1 MDNKKLMILGAGR
14 GQLGLIKAAK
24 ELGYHTIVTSI
35 EGNYPGFA
43 LADEICYADISDPE
57 AVYNA
62 AKNLN
67 IGGIATSCLDTGITA
82 LGYTCERL
90 GLCGLSEE
98 AARLSGNKWLMKQ
111 AFANHGVSTAAF
123 EKISTKEELLA
134 VIDRIG
140 LPVIVK
146 AIDLQGS
153 RGITIAHSIDDAVA
167 GFEYA
172 MKETAKDFCIAEQFI
187 EGEEFGASAFVYQ
200 GEILYVIPTGDVTF
214 KGKTGVP
221 VGHNIPVD
229 LSADEYEQADRA
241 ARLAIRALGLD
252 NCAVNIDFIRKD
264 GKVYVIELTG
274 RIGANCLAELTS
286 IYRNIDIYKMIADT
300 AMGKDPCPYLEAEYT
315 KTPCCS
321 KMLFSN
327 KTGVLK
333 NIINENDDDENICE
347 ISFFVNIGDEIK
359 KFTNSKDCIGQVIVK
374 TSADGDACAFAEEV
388 VSKIK
393 IVVE

>member
-1 MDNKKLMILGAGR
+1 MANNKLMILGAGR
-14 GQLGLIKAAK
+14 GQVGLIKTAK
-24 ELGYHTIVTSI
+24 EMGYHTIVTSI
-35 EGNYPGFA
+35 KGNYPGFA
-43 LADEICYADISDPE
+43 LADEICYADISNPE
-57 AVYNA
+57 EVCKA
-62 AKNLN
+62 AKALGV
-67 IGGIATSCLDTGITA
+67 GGVATACLDTGITA
-82 LGYTCERL
+82 LGYTCEKL
-90 GLCGLSEE
+90 GLCGLSAE

-111 AFANHGVSTAAF
+111 AFAEYGVSTAAF
-123 EKISTKEELLA
+123 EKVSTVDELKA

-153 RGITIAHSIDDAVA
+153 RGITIAHSVEDAVS

-172 MKETAKDFCIAEQFI
+172 MGETAKDFCIVEQFI
-187 EGEEFGASAFVYQ
+187 EGEEFGASAFVYR

-241 ARLAIRALGLD
+241 ARLAIKALGLN

-286 IYRNIDIYKMIADT
+286 IYRNIDIYKLIADT
-300 AMGKDPCPYLEAEYT
+300 AMGKDPRPYLEAENT

-321 KMLFSN
+321 KMLFSDRS
-327 KTGVLK
+327 GVLK
-333 NIINENDDDENICE
+333 DIINENGDDEGIYE
-347 ISFFVNIGDEIK
+347 ISFFVNIGENVN
-359 KFTNSKDCIGQVIVK
+359 KFTNSKDCVGQVIVK
-374 TSADGDACAFAEEV
+374 TAPDGDACAFAEEV

-393 IVVE
+393 LVVE

>member
-1 MDNKKLMILGAGR
+1 MTNKRLMILGAGR
-14 GQLGLIKAAK
+14 GQLGLIKTAK
-24 ELGYHTIVTSI
+24 ALGYHTVVTSI
-35 EGNYPGFA
+35 KGNYPGFA
-43 LADEICYADISDPE
+43 LADEICYADISKPE
-57 AVYNA
+57 EICKA
-62 AKNLN
+62 AKELGV
-67 IGGIATSCLDTGITA
+67 GGIATACLDTGITA
-82 LGYTCERL
+82 LGYACETL
-90 GLCGLSEE
+90 GLTGLSAE

-111 AFANHGVSTAAF
+111 AFAEHGVSTAAF
-123 EKISTKEELLA
+123 EKVSTKDGLFA
-134 VIDRIG
+134 VIERIG

-153 RGITIAHSIDDAVA
+153 RGITIAHSLEEAIE

-172 MKETAKDFCIAEQFI
+172 MGETAQDFCIVEQFI
-187 EGEEFGASAFVYQ
+187 EGEEFGGSAFVYQ

-229 LSADEYEQADRA
+229 LSDDEREQADRA
-241 ARLAIRALGLD
+241 ARLAIKALGLD

-286 IYRNIDIYKMIADT
+286 IYRNINIYELIADT
-300 AMGKDPCPYLEAEYT
+300 AMGKDPRPYLEAEYT
-315 KTPCCS
+315 HTPCCS

-327 KTGVLK
+327 KSGVLK
-333 NIINENDDDENICE
+333 KIINENETVDGICE
-347 ISFFVNIGDEIK
+347 ISFFIDIGDTVN

-374 TSADGDACAFAEEV
+374 TAVGEDACAFAEEV
-388 VSKIK
+388 VSRIK
-393 IVVE
+393 LVVE